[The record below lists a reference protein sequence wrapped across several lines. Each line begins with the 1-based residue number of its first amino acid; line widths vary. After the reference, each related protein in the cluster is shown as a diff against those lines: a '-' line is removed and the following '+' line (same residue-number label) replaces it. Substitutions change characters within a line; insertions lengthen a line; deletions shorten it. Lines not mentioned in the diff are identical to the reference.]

1 MKNWLEKIKDW
12 KWSVWA
18 LALLLCAGAYLLSTL
33 PLASPAAPMTEEEK
47 RLSATLSRIAGAG
60 EVRLSIYY
68 AQTASAFGGS
78 GQKTPVGAVIVAR
91 GAGDVAVR
99 LNLLRAAET
108 LLGLSASQVE
118 VFPMEEDGHEG
129 SDF

>member
-1 MKNWLEKIKDW
+1 MKDWLERIKGW
-12 KWSVWA
+12 KGKAW
-18 LALLLCAGAYLLSTL
+18 ALLLIACAAAYLLSAL
-33 PLASPAAPMTEEEK
+33 PLFSPAPSPMTEEER

-60 EVRLSIYY
+60 EVRLAIYY
-68 AQTASAFGGS
+68 AQAASAFGGS
-78 GQKTPVGAVIVAR
+78 GQKMPVGAVIVAR

-118 VFPMEEDGHEG
+118 VFPMEEDGHER
-129 SDF
+129 